1 MVYQEISESYR
12 EVSMAQCNQIRTF
25 HGSLRHQILG
35 FKNSFHPDSIPIP
48 MPLCNGLMRTY
59 VPAAPLETT
68 ETNPGKAEIGRMGKQ
83 FTSVAPSV
91 DMSTGLDFKANLQD

>member
-1 MVYQEISESYR
+1 
-12 EVSMAQCNQIRTF
+12 
-25 HGSLRHQILG
+25 
-35 FKNSFHPDSIPIP
+35 
-48 MPLCNGLMRTY
+48 MRTY

-91 DMSTGLDFKANLQD
+91 DMSTGPWVFLCDRCQRKQKLSHVPGLAEITTWISRQISKIK